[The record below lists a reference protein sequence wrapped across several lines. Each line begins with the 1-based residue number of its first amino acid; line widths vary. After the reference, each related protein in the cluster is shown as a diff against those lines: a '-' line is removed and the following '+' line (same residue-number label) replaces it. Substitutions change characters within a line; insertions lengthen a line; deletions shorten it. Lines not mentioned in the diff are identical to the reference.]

1 MGGTLIDVSK
11 DTLEAADA
19 RAKRAAELK
28 LQIVQLN
35 AAQEYCR
42 LYARSLDAMAPLPP
56 HNPPQPLS
64 PQEIITLNTLI
75 HTHGPDMVQW
85 LRTGFG
91 STYTTIADIF
101 ELQTLSQAAAAN
113 PSPPPNPQ
121 LARLQ
126 AAYAGPINDLCQLKA
141 LTASGAALP
150 LALQQRSAQLPT
162 FSSMMRKE
170 SETYH
175 GEEH

>member
-1 MGGTLIDVSK
+1 MSK

-19 RAKRAAELK
+19 RAKRTTELK

-56 HNPPQPLS
+56 NDPPQPLS

-75 HTHGPDMVQW
+75 DTHGPDMVQW
-85 LRTGFG
+85 SRDKV

-101 ELQTLSQAAAAN
+101 ELQTLSQAGAAN
-113 PSPPPNPQ
+113 PSPPP
-121 LARLQ
+121 
-126 AAYAGPINDLCQLKA
+126 
-141 LTASGAALP
+141 
-150 LALQQRSAQLPT
+150 
-162 FSSMMRKE
+162 
-170 SETYH
+170 
-175 GEEH
+175 